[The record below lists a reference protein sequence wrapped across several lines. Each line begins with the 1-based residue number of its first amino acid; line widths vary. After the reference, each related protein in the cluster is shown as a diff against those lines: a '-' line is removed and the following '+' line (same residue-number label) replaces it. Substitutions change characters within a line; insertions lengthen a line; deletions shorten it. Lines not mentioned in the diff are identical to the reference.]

1 MRKGSELYN
10 SQSLEAKHGIK
21 NHSEGWTLAAADII
35 RERRAAR
42 AEGPAP
48 VSAPLDREGV
58 AELREAL
65 DRLMRAERA
74 SAKAEREALVA
85 LRFESSDL
93 LVKLAAQNEAGTEIT
108 ASWEA
113 ARNALAKADAILALS
128 QQDQVGLTTPAVLG
142 EPSADALRSE
152 GDDAVGAAERD
163 VGRYI
168 YQRIETLMDAKHV
181 TGIANELTY
190 LATIAEAV
198 EEYGSEAC
206 GGEDLSVFQGPPP
219 PAGGV
224 K

>member
-1 MRKGSELYN
+1 MSAQPFERYP
-10 SQSLEAKHGIK
+10 A
-21 NHSEGWTLAAADII
+21 LASWI
-35 RERRAAR
+35 ERLGNTPGVLPLGDWMVFVGALNNALTR

-58 AELREAL
+58 VVEIRTQLYSLCETIEDEAYAKL
-65 DRLMRAERA
+65 SDEADPHSQGFWRGQKSTSKTIRRAMGEVFR
-74 SAKAEREALVA
+74 
-85 LRFESSDL
+85 
-93 LVKLAAQNEAGTEIT
+93 
-108 ASWEA
+108 
-113 ARNALAKADAILALS
+113 ALS

>member
-1 MRKGSELYN
+1 MSQHDEERAMERLY
-10 SQSLEAKHGIK
+10 
-21 NHSEGWTLAAADII
+21 
-35 RERRAAR
+35 AAR

-48 VSAPLDREGV
+48 VSAPLDREGFL
-58 AELREAL
+58 ADLRKWFDRTIPATEAAIDYL
-65 DRLMRAERA
+65 NEDGWDD
-74 SAKAEREALVA
+74 AKALHVRL
-85 LRFESSDL
+85 
-93 LVKLAAQNEAGTEIT
+93 
-108 ASWEA
+108 
-113 ARNALAKADAILALS
+113 LALS
-128 QQDQVGLTTPAVLG
+128 QQDQVGGPTPAVLG

>member
-1 MRKGSELYN
+1 MNDIRQVLGLPPAHPETLRSFGPPLYTED
-10 SQSLEAKHGIK
+10 QVKAY
-21 NHSEGWTLAAADII
+21 AAAMLD
-35 RERRAAR
+35 AAG

-48 VSAPLDREGV
+48 VSAPLEREGV
-58 AELREAL
+58 VELREAL

-128 QQDQVGLTTPAVLG
+128 QQVGLTTPAVLG